1 MIRVGDK
8 VAHFLN
14 MNRVG
19 IVLEIIRKKN
29 NKTWMIGGTASETTT
44 AKIQFEDKTEEL
56 SLQDMFLIER

>member
-14 MNRVG
+14 MGRIGV
-19 IVLEIIRKKN
+19 VLEIIRKRN
-29 NKTWMIGGTASETTT
+29 TKTWMVGGTASETTT
-44 AKIQFEDKTEEL
+44 AKIQFEDGTEEL